1 MSKLAQALALVFIG
15 IAFTIERD
23 RRAPPPVKM
32 NLAPTGDTV
41 EARFLGGPLHGQHLT
56 IPNKKYHRV
65 ALAPQYAS
73 MCAESFPAINHVYVR
88 TGKSKAS
95 GAWLYIYWGRA

>member
-1 MSKLAQALALVFIG
+1 MNRVAQIIALMFLGLAYMA
-15 IAFTIERD
+15 ERE
-23 RRAPPPVKM
+23 RKAPPAISM
-32 NLAPTGDTV
+32 NLVPVGDTV
-41 EARFLGGPLHGQHLT
+41 EARFLGGPLHGQNLT

-73 MCAESFPAINHVYVR
+73 MCAESVPAINHVYVR